1 MIDLPGIMQASNLD
15 TQAKDALSECIDV
28 AKAVALR
35 NTRLTR
41 YYEGDFTPDPIGV
54 DDLPENVKPEERC
67 LWPRKAVTSVS
78 ERCRLTGFAFKGDYE
93 DTLFRNICS
102 TSSLIGAY
110 NRNVASVLVHGCMFA
125 TVNRT
130 PQGGVSIPFHTAET
144 ASAIWDSS
152 TLRIGAGLVIAQMA
166 RTSWSKHSRKPVRVN
181 LHLPGRVVVF
191 ERTGPVS
198 WHAQSGNTAFDA
210 PMMVPF
216 VWRATGIKPFGETR
230 ITGEVMTI
238 ADDVVRI
245 RQNMI
250 VSSEF
255 YSHPQ
260 KYALGLTDQMF
271 DQIKKSKA
279 AHSLSSMFLATRGKK
294 GEVPVYGQ
302 LPAVSP
308 QPYIDLI
315 KAYAGLFSASTGVPL
330 NSLGIVQ
337 DNPSSAEAINASRED
352 ISLCAE
358 DLIESSKEALTKVA
372 LMAMAV
378 AHNRRLD
385 ELTDEQR
392 SVSPQF
398 EDPLRPSLASR
409 TDAAMKIASVVPEYA
424 RTKTFWRDLGASE
437 SEASDMVSDI
447 RRVQALVATSSLLNS
462 DERRADADTVR
473 APGGTD

>member
-1 MIDLPGIMQASNLD
+1 MMDLPGIMQASNLD
-15 TQAKDALSECIDV
+15 AEAKDALSECIDV
-28 AKAVALR
+28 SKAVALR
-35 NTRLTR
+35 NARLTR
-41 YYEGDFTPDPIGV
+41 YYEGDFEPAPIGV
-54 DDLPENVKPEERC
+54 DDLPENVKPKEKC

-78 ERCRLTGFAFKGDYE
+78 ERCRLAGFSFGGDYR
-93 DTLFRNICS
+93 DGRFDDACRA
-102 TSSLIGAY
+102 SSLVGAF

-130 PQGGVSIPFHTAET
+130 RSGDASSVFHTAET
-144 ASAIWDSS
+144 ASATWDSAAS
-152 TLRIGAGLVIAQMA
+152 RIGAGLVVAQTA
-166 RTSWSKHSRKPVRVN
+166 RTPWSNRCRQPVLAN

-198 WHAQSGNTAFDA
+198 WRASSADTAFDE

-216 VWRATGIKPFGETR
+216 AWRATGTKPFGDTR

-245 RQNMI
+245 RQNMV

-260 KYALGLTDQMF
+260 KFALGLTDEMF
-271 DQIKKSKA
+271 DMLKKSKA
-279 AHSLSSMFLATRGKK
+279 AHAVSSMFLSTMGKK
-294 GEVPVYGQ
+294 GEVPTYGQ

-337 DNPSSAEAINASRED
+337 DNPSSADAIQAARED

-358 DLIESSKEALTKVA
+358 DLIESSREALTKVA

-378 AHNRRLD
+378 AHNVMPAD
-385 ELTDEQR
+385 LTDEQR
-392 SVSPQF
+392 SVVPRF
-398 EDPLRPSLASR
+398 GDPVRPSMASR
-409 TDAAMKIASVVPEYA
+409 TDAAMKVASVVPEYA
-424 RTKTFWRDLGASE
+424 RTTEFWRDLGK
-437 SEASDMVSDI
+437 SEADAADMVSEI
-447 RRVQALVATSSLLNS
+447 RRIQALGYTASLLNAS
-462 DERRADADTVR
+462 ERGTDAGTGRAPDRAD
-473 APGGTD
+473 

>member
-15 TQAKDALSECIDV
+15 AGAKEALSECIDV
-28 AKAVALR
+28 SKAVALR
-35 NTRLTR
+35 NARLTR
-41 YYEGDFTPDPIGV
+41 YYEGDFKPKPIGV

-78 ERCRLTGFAFKGDYE
+78 ERCRLTGFSFAGEYSDEGFEGACRSSSIVSAF
-93 DTLFRNICS
+93 
-102 TSSLIGAY
+102 

-125 TVNRT
+125 TVNRSYV
-130 PQGGVSIPFHTAET
+130 GGASVAFHTAET
-144 ASAIWDSS
+144 ASAVWDSGAA
-152 TLRIGAGLVIAQMA
+152 RIGAGLVVAQTA
-166 RTSWSKHSRKPVRVN
+166 RPSWSRRARQPVRAN

-191 ERTGPVS
+191 ERTGPVTWRAES
-198 WHAQSGNTAFDA
+198 ARTAFDV

-216 VWRATGIKPFGETR
+216 AWRSTGIKPFGETR
-230 ITGEVMTI
+230 ITGEVMSI

-260 KYALGLTDQMF
+260 KYALGLTDRMF
-271 DQIKKSKA
+271 DEIKESKS
-279 AHSLSSMFLATRGKK
+279 AHALSSMFLATMGKK
-294 GEVPVYGQ
+294 GEVPEYGQ

-330 NSLGIVQ
+330 NSLGIIQ

-358 DLIESSKEALTKVA
+358 DLIEASREALTQVA

-378 AHNRRLD
+378 AHNLNPGD
-385 ELTDEQR
+385 LTDEQR
-392 SVSPQF
+392 SVVPRF
-398 EDPLRPSLASR
+398 RDPLRPSIASR
-409 TDAAMKIASVVPEYA
+409 TDAAMKVASVVPEYA
-424 RTKTFWRDLGASE
+424 RTSEFWRDLGKSE
-437 SEASDMVSDI
+437 EGAAEMVSEI
-447 RRVQALVATSSLLNS
+447 RRVQALGITGSLLGAA
-462 DERRADADTVR
+462 ERGADAGTGR
-473 APGGTD
+473 APAGAD

>member
-1 MIDLPGIMQASNLD
+1 MMDLPGIMQASNLD
-15 TQAKDALSECIDV
+15 AEAKEALSECIDV
-28 AKAVALR
+28 SKAVALR
-35 NTRLTR
+35 NARLTR
-41 YYEGDFTPDPIGV
+41 YYEGDFKPVPIGA
-54 DDLPENVKPEERC
+54 DDLPESVKPEEKC

-78 ERCRLTGFAFKGDYE
+78 ERCRLTGFAFSGEFKDG
-93 DTLFRNICS
+93 LFDDACRA
-102 TSSLIGAY
+102 SSLIGAY

-130 PQGGVSIPFHTAET
+130 PFGTVSMPFHTAET
-144 ASAIWDSS
+144 ASATWDSGAS
-152 TLRIGAGLVIAQMA
+152 RIGAGLVIAQMA
-166 RTSWSKHSRKPVRVN
+166 RVPWSQRCRQPVRVN
-181 LHLPGRVVVF
+181 LHLPRRVVVF
-191 ERTGPVS
+191 ERTGSVT
-198 WHAQSGNTAFDA
+198 WRAQSGDTAFDE

-216 VWRATGIKPFGETR
+216 AWRATGIKPFGETR

-250 VSSEF
+250 VSSEC
-255 YSHPQ
+255 YAHPQ
-260 KYALGLTDQMF
+260 KYALGLTDEMF
-271 DQIKKSKA
+271 DKVKDSKY
-279 AHSLSSMFLATRGKK
+279 AHALSSMFLTTRGKK
-294 GEVPVYGQ
+294 GEIPEYGQ

-308 QPYIDLI
+308 QPYIDLL

-378 AHNRRLD
+378 AHNVTID

-392 SVSPQF
+392 SVVPRF

-409 TDAAMKIASVVPEYA
+409 TDAAMKVASVVPEYA
-424 RTKTFWRDLGASE
+424 RTRQFWRDLGMSE
-437 SEASDMVSDI
+437 SEADELVSEV
-447 RRVQALVATSSLLNS
+447 RRIQALNITGALLS
-462 DERRADADTVR
+462 GSERRADAGTVR
-473 APGGTD
+473 APEGAD